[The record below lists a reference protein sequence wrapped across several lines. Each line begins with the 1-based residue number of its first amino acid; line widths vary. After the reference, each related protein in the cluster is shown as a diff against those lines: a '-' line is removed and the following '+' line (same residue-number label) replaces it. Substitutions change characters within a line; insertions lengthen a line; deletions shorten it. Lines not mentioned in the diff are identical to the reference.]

1 MISKELLQS
10 SAQGEERNE
19 AIVNPYVYSSFCLQI
34 KALHEYEINVPFF
47 KSLKVH
53 YITFG
58 PPAVKKTASILQHCF
73 GCCASALRYGAEYG
87 YPIAYKTF
95 TTRLE
100 RYIKGAVCIID
111 S

>member
-19 AIVNPYVYSSFCLQI
+19 AIVNPYVYSSFCSQI

-58 PPAVKKTASILQHCF
+58 PPAVKKNCKHFATLLWLLSNCL
-73 GCCASALRYGAEYG
+73 
-87 YPIAYKTF
+87 
-95 TTRLE
+95 
-100 RYIKGAVCIID
+100 
-111 S
+111 